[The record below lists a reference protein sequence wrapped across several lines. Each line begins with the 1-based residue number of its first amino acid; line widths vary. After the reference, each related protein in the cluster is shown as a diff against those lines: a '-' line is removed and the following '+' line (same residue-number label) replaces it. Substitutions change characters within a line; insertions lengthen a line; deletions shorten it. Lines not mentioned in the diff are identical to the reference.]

1 MRQITM
7 DVTMLQ
13 YINCMQKLLKKK
25 KKKKDLGNNLH
36 KGHLFLM

>member
-13 YINCMQKLLKKK
+13 YINCMHKLLKKK
-25 KKKKDLGNNLH
+25 EEKDLGNNLH